1 MYTNQVNITNLQL
14 ELMKIF
20 SFQLEE
26 KQLLEVKNILAK
38 YFAEK
43 ATTEMD
49 KLWNEKSWTKKTMEQ
64 WSKERLRKSGRS
76 A

>member
-1 MYTNQVNITNLQL
+1 MLTKQTNITNLQL

-26 KQLLEVKNILAK
+26 KQLFEVKSILAK

-43 ATTEMD
+43 ASTEMD
-49 KLWNEKSWTKKTMEQ
+49 KLWNEKSWTNETMEQ
-64 WSKERLRKSGRS
+64 WSKEHLRKSGK
-76 A
+76 